1 VAELA
6 RRGRRVTDKAPDP
19 TYRQEVPPFSPRG
32 RNRRSG
38 RGSGPASGSSGS
50 GSSGT
55 GQSGTG
61 PAGSP
66 GNPSGIPKASQADL
80 LRLAAARPGDPGEAG
95 QDAGPRR
102 RDRRGRGLRGPMFPP
117 GTPAHRTRAQRFDDL
132 VLDVVE
138 DLDRT
143 WATHLHGT
151 EFAVEDVPPSDPAP
165 WEDGGVLLG
174 RFFPAEAGRPGRV
187 VVYRR
192 PVEVRA
198 VDLEDL
204 ADLVRDVVV
213 EQVAHLLARTPEE
226 IDPNFGERS

>member
-1 VAELA
+1 M
-6 RRGRRVTDKAPDP
+6 
-19 TYRQEVPPFSPRG
+19 PPFSPRG
-32 RNRRSG
+32 RNRRSD
-38 RGSGPASGSSGS
+38 RGPSPAGSSSGS
-50 GSSGT
+50 ASSAAGS
-55 GQSGTG
+55 
-61 PAGSP
+61 AGSP
-66 GNPSGIPKASQADL
+66 AGIPKASQADL
-80 LRLAAARPGDPGEAG
+80 LRLAAIRSGDSVRQPGDTSGEAVR
-95 QDAGPRR
+95 PRR
-102 RDRRGRGLRGPMFPP
+102 RDRRGRGLRGPMLPP
-117 GTPAHRTRAQRFDDL
+117 GTPAHRTRAQRFDDF

-143 WATHLHGT
+143 WAAQLRGT

-198 VDLEDL
+198 LDREDL

-213 EQVAHLLARTPEE
+213 EQVAHMLARTPEE
-226 IDPNFGERS
+226 IDPNFGDRS